1 MGLQCER
8 AARRQ
13 RAAAGDGGGE
23 ALVSSK
29 FPTPTTTAGA
39 GRQLAGA
46 EPRPRRPTQPYSPR
60 LDRGREDAPAG
71 GTSGREAL
79 SAWRLDGVFAS
90 DACGPHAGAPRAI
103 DPHLPAH
110 LFARPR
116 PRPRPPAR
124 GVAAVREPPDADEN
138 FELEAGAIL
147 DKYRIEELL
156 GVGGFGLVYLATHLL
171 LRTQVA
177 IKMLRPRLLRRRPGL
192 AAALC
197 QEARFAA
204 RIDHP
209 NVARVLDV
217 THGPEITYVVM
228 EYVEGRTLARAIQER
243 GALPSRAVVRIGLDV
258 AAGLRAGLAQGLIH
272 RDIKSANI
280 ILTPLGR
287 AKIVDLGLASTITS
301 LDASGA
307 GTLGAPAP
315 AGPAPVGTH
324 GYMPPELARQPS
336 SVDFRS
342 DIYALGVTLYHAAV
356 GRLPFPADDP
366 RRCLEMHCSEPVRPA
381 HEVDP
386 RVPETL
392 SRVLQWMLAKNI
404 ADRPESYDALRS
416 ALKAVLQSLL
426 TVNTMDANDD

>member
-1 MGLQCER
+1 MGLER
-8 AARRQ
+8 RRAVRRQ
-13 RAAAGDGGGE
+13 RDGGGE
-23 ALVSSK
+23 PFVSSK
-29 FPTPTTTAGA
+29 FPTSTAGA
-39 GRQLAGA
+39 GRQIVGA
-46 EPRPRRPTQPYSPR
+46 EPRPRRPTQPYSPL
-60 LDRGREDAPAG
+60 LDRSGEDPG
-71 GTSGREAL
+71 GTSGRESL
-79 SAWRLDGVFAS
+79 SAWRLDELFAS
-90 DACGPHAGAPRAI
+90 DARAPLPGAPRAL

-116 PRPRPPAR
+116 PAAR
-124 GVAAVREPPDADEN
+124 GSVLRDPPDPDAN

-192 AAALC
+192 AEALC

-209 NVARVLDV
+209 SVARVLDV

-228 EYVEGRTLARAIQER
+228 EYVEGRTLARSIRDR
-243 GALPSRAVVRIGLDV
+243 GALPPRAVVRVGLDV

-272 RDIKSANI
+272 RDIKPANI

-301 LDASGA
+301 LDAG
-307 GTLGAPAP
+307 GGQGLPA
-315 AGPAPVGTH
+315 AGPGTVGTH

-366 RRCLEMHCSEPVRPA
+366 RRCLEMHCNEPVRPA
-381 HEVDP
+381 HEVNP
-386 RVPETL
+386 RVPEAL
-392 SRVLQWMLAKNI
+392 SQVLQWMLAKDMG
-404 ADRPESYDALRS
+404 DRPESYDALRT

-426 TVNTMDANDD
+426 TANTMDASDE